1 MRSILHR
8 DFPAHVYGQVAFMRM
23 EKYMTGSAEVL
34 VNMKGH
40 RNAEETEYEIKAI
53 SYDELRKHNT
63 QPHTF
68 LN

>member
-1 MRSILHR
+1 
-8 DFPAHVYGQVAFMRM
+8 MRM